1 MILVHVDQVRSTN
14 NVVESSKSPVI
25 TGFFHAP
32 NTSEYALDTF
42 LDTFSQV
49 FLKVK
54 NYDII
59 DMGVDNMEK
68 LYFEIPSIERKNEA
82 IEYIN

>member
-1 MILVHVDQVRSTN
+1 MIHVHVVAGKSTN
-14 NVVESSKSPVI
+14 NVVESNKSPVI

-59 DMGVDNMEK
+59 DIGVDNMEK
-68 LYFEIPSIERKNEA
+68 LYF
-82 IEYIN
+82 